1 MLYKT
6 NEFYGRRFRFYR
18 ESAHK
23 TQKEV
28 CAYLGV
34 TQSALSKYESGKLQ
48 PPFDVLL
55 KMKEL
60 YKVPIDIMLGA
71 ATNKEILRYMR
82 TNKFFKKAF
91 ETYDQ
96 AMEASITSK
105 DLDAMIKEYFNT
117 PWKKKSK

>member
-18 ESAHK
+18 EFAHK

-34 TQSALSKYESGKLQ
+34 TQSALSKYENGKLQ

-82 TNKFFKKAF
+82 TDRFFRKAF
-91 ETYDQ
+91 ESYNDI
-96 AMEASITSK
+96 EKNNITSK
-105 DLDAMIKEYFNT
+105 DIDEMIKEYFD
-117 PWKKKSK
+117 